1 MRRISLRARL
11 ALAFAAGMVLVSVF
25 VAGFVYIEVR
35 KDLRESVQMGLGARA
50 KTIRADSDVIDE
62 RPGLID
68 GDEAFAQ
75 VLTADGRIDSSTR
88 SVAHAPL
95 LGAPRL
101 AEIRGSTFLDLRP
114 PGLDSSRVLVVP
126 AGDGRFIVVGAT
138 LSNSQ
143 EVLYRLLELFA
154 VALPVALIVSSLI
167 GWWLAGLALRPVARM
182 IDEAERI
189 SAVDPG
195 RRLPV
200 PDTDPAL
207 ERLALALN
215 ATLDRLQEAYE
226 RERSFADN
234 ASHELRTPLTVLKA
248 EVDSALAEPRSEA
261 DLREAMASASA
272 EVDHLVRI
280 AEGLLVL
287 ARANG
292 GTIPTLRTEARV
304 DQLVEECLRP
314 ARRRA
319 AERGVTLRSS
329 APDASALVDGTRFRQ
344 ALDNVVDNA
353 LRQVDPGGTVL
364 VSAAVDAGTV
374 RVTVDDSGPGFEA
387 QTLAHAFEPF
397 NRAPGDDDG
406 TGLGMAIAAAIAEA
420 HGGRA
425 TAGNRPQGG
434 ARVTLTFA

>member
-167 GWWLAGLALRPVARM
+167 GWWLAGLALRPGST
-182 IDEAERI
+182 AEIR
-189 SAVDPG
+189 SASSIIRATG

-261 DLREAMASASA
+261 DLREALASASA

-292 GTIPTLRTEARV
+292 GTIPTLRKEARV

-329 APDASALVDGTRFRQ
+329 APDGSALVDGTRFRQ

-353 LRQVDPGGTVL
+353 LRHVDPGGTVL

>member
-1 MRRISLRARL
+1 M
-11 ALAFAAGMVLVSVF
+11 
-25 VAGFVYIEVR
+25 
-35 KDLRESVQMGLGARA
+35 
-50 KTIRADSDVIDE
+50 
-62 RPGLID
+62 
-68 GDEAFAQ
+68 
-75 VLTADGRIDSSTR
+75 
-88 SVAHAPL
+88 
-95 LGAPRL
+95 
-101 AEIRGSTFLDLRP
+101 
-114 PGLDSSRVLVVP
+114 LVVP

-143 EVLYRLLELFA
+143 EALYRLLELFA
-154 VALPVALIVSSLI
+154 VALPVALIASSLI
-167 GWWLAGLALRPVARM
+167 GWWLAGLALRPVSRM

-215 ATLDRLQEAYE
+215 ATLDRLQAAYE

-248 EVDSALAEPRSEA
+248 EVDSALAGPRSEA
-261 DLREAMASASA
+261 DLREALASASA

-353 LRQVDPGGTVL
+353 LRHVDPGGTVL
-364 VSAAVDAGTV
+364 VAATVDAARCVSRSTTPG
-374 RVTVDDSGPGFEA
+374 RGSGRRRWPTPLSRSTGC
-387 QTLAHAFEPF
+387 
-397 NRAPGDDDG
+397 RATTTARAWGWRSRRRSPRL
-406 TGLGMAIAAAIAEA
+406 TAAAPP
-420 HGGRA
+420 RA
-425 TAGNRPQGG
+425 TARRAAPG
-434 ARVTLTFA
+434 